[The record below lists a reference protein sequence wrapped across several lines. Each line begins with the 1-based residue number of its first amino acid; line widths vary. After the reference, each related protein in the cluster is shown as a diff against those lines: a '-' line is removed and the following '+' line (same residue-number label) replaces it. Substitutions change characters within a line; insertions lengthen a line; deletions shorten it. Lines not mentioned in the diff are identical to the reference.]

1 MTWMPGSLTCMFCC
15 RLSSN
20 NVKLIN
26 DRTAEMPPFLTFLK
40 NQCLK
45 TNEEEMQVKYNEIKR
60 KTYAQITSCFTD
72 FITNSYGMQ

>member
-1 MTWMPGSLTCMFCC
+1 MPS
-15 RLSSN
+15 
-20 NVKLIN
+20 
-26 DRTAEMPPFLTFLK
+26 FLTFLK

-60 KTYAQITSCFTD
+60 KTYAQITSYFTD